1 MKAIEIGKYLI
12 RVTSKKH
19 NTIELKESNMLAL
32 SDGEIFSF
40 NCALDFNRYDTVFY
54 VHLLDNNEELAIIF
68 DKNDYENN
76 GKNFHVRVGK
86 PFMVSSVECEI
97 VFECDDNNL
106 ESAIYAFKDNRLTG
120 DYDIK
125 SLLLK
130 YAKMNVITEKQ
141 AVCYIVTTID
151 VPEVEG

>member
-1 MKAIEIGKYLI
+1 MKAIEMGKYFI

-19 NTIELKESNMLAL
+19 NSIKLNESNMLAL
-32 SDGEIFSF
+32 SDGEINSF
-40 NCALDFNRYDTVFY
+40 NSALDFNRYDAVFY
-54 VHLLDNNEELAIIF
+54 VHLLEDYEEIAIIF
-68 DKNDYENN
+68 DKSFKSN
-76 GKNFHVRVGK
+76 GEIFHACVGK
-86 PFMVSSVECEI
+86 PFMVSSIECEI

-125 SLLLK
+125 SLLMQ